1 VYENDPGLRAPA
13 VIGGELSAELALL
26 RDSTVDFIDEV
37 CPLPRLREYAAGP
50 TPMPPDYLRRAAE
63 LGWFSMLV
71 PDEYGGGC
79 VSDDGLV
86 DAALLAELRGAQ
98 VQPGPF
104 VPMNVVAHALGRCGS
119 DRHIAEV
126 LPAIVAGQH
135 VAVWALSDPESTL
148 AGRGGVI
155 GNAVD
160 DGCRLTGTKAVV
172 QDPQAADSF
181 LLDAV
186 VDGQLRQVLLDAHAN
201 GVVVR
206 PLESLDISLRMGRLE
221 IDGVHVAEDDFVG
234 TAATTPADLSTQ
246 IDVAAVLCV
255 AETVGGMNRLFE
267 MTVQYAK
274 DRIAFGRPIGSFQ
287 AVKHQLAD
295 LSLLLEMSKASVEA
309 AVNAVA
315 ADLRE
320 ARTSGTASMIASTA
334 KAFVGDAASQISQGC
349 FQVFGGIGF
358 TWEHDLHLYL
368 RRASVNEALYGTPT
382 WHRERIVRL
391 GGQ

>member
-1 VYENDPGLRAPA
+1 M
-13 VIGGELSAELALL
+13 SAEQALL
-26 RDSTVDFIDEV
+26 RDSTVGFIDEV
-37 CPLPRLREYAAGP
+37 CPLPRLREYATGA

-71 PDEYGGGC
+71 PAEYGGGC

-104 VPMNVVAHALGRCGS
+104 VPMNVVAHALGRRGGG
-119 DRHIAEV
+119 HHTAEV
-126 LPAIVAGQH
+126 LPEIVSGRH
-135 VAVWALSDPESTL
+135 VAVWAVSDPESAS
-148 AGRGGVI
+148 AGTGGVV
-155 GNAVD
+155 GTAVD
-160 DGCRLTGTKAVV
+160 GGYRLTGTKAFV
-172 QDPQAADSF
+172 QDPIDADSF
-181 LLDAV
+181 LLDV
-186 VDGQLRQVLLDAHAN
+186 VIDGELRQVLLDAHAG
-201 GVVVR
+201 GVTVR
-206 PLESLDISLRMGRLE
+206 PLESLDFSLRMGRVQL
-221 IDGVHVAEDDFVG
+221 DGAQVAEADFVG
-234 TAATTPADLSTQ
+234 TAETTPADLSTQ

-255 AETVGGMNRLFE
+255 AETVGAMNRLFE

-309 AVNAVA
+309 AVKAVA
-315 ADLRE
+315 DALRE
-320 ARTSGTASMIASTA
+320 QNASGGASMIASTA
-334 KAFVGDAASQISQGC
+334 KAFVGDAANQISQGC

-368 RRASVNEALYGTPT
+368 RRASVNEVLYGTPT